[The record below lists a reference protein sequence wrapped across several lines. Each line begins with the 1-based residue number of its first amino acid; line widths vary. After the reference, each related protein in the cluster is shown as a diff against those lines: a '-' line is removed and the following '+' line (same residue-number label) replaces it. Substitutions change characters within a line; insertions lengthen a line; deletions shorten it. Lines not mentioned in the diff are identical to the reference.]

1 VTVFFIIFT
10 LGTAFSL
17 PVTGVLSVASGVIFG
32 HMTGFLVALLSSTLG
47 GTVAMFTTRYIFQDL
62 IRKRFAVQLEV
73 INTGVEKE
81 GPFYLFGLRM
91 IPVIPFWTL
100 NLLLGVTSMRVWVFM
115 LATLLGMIPVML
127 ILTFAGSQLGD
138 IESFSLETIFTPRL
152 ILALILMASFPL
164 LARGIVKLTRRYA
177 LEDRDQAP

>member
-1 VTVFFIIFT
+1 
-10 LGTAFSL
+10 
-17 PVTGVLSVASGVIFG
+17 
-32 HMTGFLVALLSSTLG
+32 
-47 GTVAMFTTRYIFQDL
+47 
-62 IRKRFAVQLEV
+62 
-73 INTGVEKE
+73 
-81 GPFYLFGLRM
+81 
-91 IPVIPFWTL
+91 
-100 NLLLGVTSMRVWVFM
+100 MRVWVFM